1 MVSELPNR
9 TGDELPYARPRK
21 AQYPHKTSF
30 YQQEDDAKRMRAV
43 FLNTRLETGFNSLSD
58 FINAAV
64 DEKIL
69 ELEKVH
75 NEGWPWQPLGA
86 RQIPQGKPAGL
97 PAANREMT
105 QTREGPQM
113 PKHPAK
119 ELVDLVEKVRGEL
132 DEKFT
137 GGRGEVNVFY
147 RDDGLQALVE
157 TYDIGNEVSAVSCYE
172 FHPALQVIDVRTSD
186 GIAWEEGGS
195 IPPSV

>member
-1 MVSELPNR
+1 MVSELPNPA
-9 TGDELPYARPRK
+9 GDEPLPARRRK
-21 AQYPHKTSF
+21 ARYPHKTSF

-64 DEKIL
+64 DEKVL

-97 PAANREMT
+97 PAPDREMT

-113 PKHPAK
+113 PKYPAK
-119 ELVDLVEKVRGEL
+119 ELVDFVEKMRGEL
-132 DEKFT
+132 DGKFR

-157 TYDIGNEVSAVSCYE
+157 TYDIGNEVSTISCYE
-172 FHPALQVIDVRTSD
+172 FNPALQVIDVRTSD
-186 GIAWEEGGS
+186 GIEWEEGSS